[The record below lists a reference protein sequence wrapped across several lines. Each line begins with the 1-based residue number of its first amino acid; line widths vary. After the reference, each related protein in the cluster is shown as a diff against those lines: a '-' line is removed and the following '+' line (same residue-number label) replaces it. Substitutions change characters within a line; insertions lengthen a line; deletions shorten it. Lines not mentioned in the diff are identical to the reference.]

1 MKTLIII
8 PAYNEDQNIFKLIND
23 INNIKNY
30 NINILIVDDSVNDK
44 TKKLILK
51 HKIGNVNYENRGRKL
66 GRGSAVRYG
75 FEYAIQNN
83 FDYIFEMDADYSH
96 TPNEIIPLI
105 NKLQNSKCDLVIASR
120 YLTKSEIHG
129 WPLQRRIFSKLA
141 NYLARVL
148 FGFSIKDYTNGFR
161 LYKYEAVKE
170 LINYKI
176 KNSGFIYLTESLII
190 LKKNNFKISEYPSI
204 FINRNFG
211 KSSVS
216 IKEIYLSLI
225 GIIKLR
231 FNKI

>member
-8 PAYNEDQNIFKLIND
+8 PAYNEDQNIIKLIND
-23 INNIKNY
+23 INNIQNY

-51 HKIGNVNYENRGRKL
+51 HKIDNVNYENRGRKL

-120 YLTKSEIHG
+120 YLTPI
-129 WPLQRRIFSKLA
+129 LLNA
-141 NYLARVL
+141 NSTKV
-148 FGFSIKDYTNGFR
+148 
-161 LYKYEAVKE
+161 
-170 LINYKI
+170 
-176 KNSGFIYLTESLII
+176 LTE
-190 LKKNNFKISEYPSI
+190 
-204 FINRNFG
+204 
-211 KSSVS
+211 
-216 IKEIYLSLI
+216 
-225 GIIKLR
+225 
-231 FNKI
+231 